1 MSYQL
6 LVEFADGKS
15 PSSEDVQKV
24 LRGIDP
30 SFASVG
36 GNVLRSADPT
46 TGDPLS
52 VEIGQTNTIKLE
64 VPYTATFRSVF
75 AAYTLAWA
83 IADKF
88 GGKVKDPQL
97 GGTPSLDLARQE
109 WRKHEPT
116 GELAKILGGSIPSE
130 FKTRINQRRGL
141 LRQEV
146 EIRGLELEIRR
157 KQSGRTSH
165 YFIPILSLGPS
176 HENTIPNPRGSLL
189 VLLGLLII
197 IAAAFLGGSSTPW
210 LGGLLVFVG
219 IGVIASSLVAYS
231 KYKRRLLIFPGQGG
245 NLLLESA
252 SPSKKEVEQF
262 LNSIDRIRFAL
273 SRPRTEGRTGSS
285 EDHAENMRVT

>member
-6 LVEFADGKS
+6 LVEFSDGKS

-24 LRGIDP
+24 LRGFDP
-30 SFASVG
+30 NFASAG
-36 GNVLRSADPT
+36 GNVLRSTDPN

-52 VEIGQTNTIKLE
+52 VDIGQANTIRLE

-83 IADKF
+83 LADKF
-88 GGKVKDPQL
+88 GGKVRDPQL

-116 GELAKILGGSIPSE
+116 GELAKMLGGSIPSD
-130 FKTRINQRRGL
+130 FATKIKQRRGF

-146 EIRGLELEIRR
+146 EIRGTELEIRR
-157 KQSGRTSH
+157 KQSGRTTH
-165 YFIPILSLGPS
+165 YFIPILTLGPA
-176 HENTIPNPRGSLL
+176 HENTIPNPRGGLL
-189 VLLGLLII
+189 VLLGLFII
-197 IAAAFLGGSSTPW
+197 IAAAVLGGSSTPW
-210 LGGLLVFVG
+210 VGGLLVFVG
-219 IGVIASSLVAYS
+219 LGVIVSSLVAYT
-231 KYKRRLLIFPGQGG
+231 KYKRRLLVFPGQGG

-262 LNSIDRIRFAL
+262 LSSVDRIRFAL
-273 SRPRTEGRTGSS
+273 SRPQSRGPSGSS
-285 EDHAENMRVT
+285 DDDAENMRVT